1 MIENV
6 LIEFAKEALLA
17 PVLIW
22 FMYQN
27 RNQNDKLMRHVA
39 LAAWKTILSKDQAV
53 EVAASMVKAASIDKI
68 DFIRRRIEKNN
79 LKNREEN
86 VKKSIKA
93 ELTRLSSV
101 YVNSLNQY
109 NVDGRMALGDW
120 IATNFPM
127 EEFLEEV
134 YDSVFSDQP
143 NPMKLVDIQTT
154 MISYQNQMWED
165 LRVYI
170 NN

>member
-1 MIENV
+1 
-6 LIEFAKEALLA
+6 
-17 PVLIW
+17 
-22 FMYQN
+22 
-27 RNQNDKLMRHVA
+27 
-39 LAAWKTILSKDQAV
+39 
-53 EVAASMVKAASIDKI
+53 MVKAASIDKI